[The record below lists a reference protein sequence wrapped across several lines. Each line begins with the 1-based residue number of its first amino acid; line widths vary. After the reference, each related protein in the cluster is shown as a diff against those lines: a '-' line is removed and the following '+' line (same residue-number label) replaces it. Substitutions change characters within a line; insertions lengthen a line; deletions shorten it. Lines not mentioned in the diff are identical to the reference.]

1 MHGLSYDAVHDELV
15 VPSPLSQAILVFR
28 GGASGEEAPVRYI
41 QGPLTQIV
49 GTGYGALD
57 TVTVDGVNSEIY
69 LPVASDKVLVFDRM
83 ANGNVAPK
91 RILGGPD
98 TQIRYPVP
106 SDRGPLPPIAVDT
119 ARNLLVV
126 KSTWPRGSSG
136 ALLIFDRAAS
146 GNTKPLR
153 VIGGPKTGLGGGAQL
168 AITPTGW
175 ILGGGLA
182 GSVGAWNIND
192 NGDVPPRYRIP
203 MRQVTG
209 LQFNGLDIDS
219 VNKEVIVPTGN
230 GNTVYTFYF
239 PELF

>member
-1 MHGLSYDAVHDELV
+1 MHGLSYDAAHDELV

-57 TVTVDGVNSEIY
+57 TVTVDGVNNEIY

-83 ANGNVAPK
+83 ANGNVASM

-98 TQIRYPVP
+98 TQIRYLVRF
-106 SDRGPLPPIAVDT
+106 DRGPLPPIAVDT

-153 VIGGPKTGLGGGAQL
+153 VIGGPKPGLGGGAQL

-182 GSVGAWNIND
+182 GSVGAWNINA